1 MTSIAATRYDR
12 TTIALHWATAL
23 LVVVLWILGQTSD
36 WFVDGGWLNTTLWS
50 THVVLGF
57 ALAGLLVWRVTWRA
71 GGGRTLPGADT
82 GALHV
87 LAKATHYG
95 LYLLLIV
102 IVVLGIVNALVR
114 GYSIYGL
121 FHLPQVGDRAWRRPI
136 TQWHGLA
143 ANIALGLAGF
153 HAAAALVHHYV
164 LRDGLIARMLPDR
177 RSNAAGAS
185 VEPSARVR

>member
-1 MTSIAATRYDR
+1 MDDATPRYDR
-12 TTIALHWATAL
+12 TTIALHWTTAL
-23 LVVVLWILGQTSD
+23 LVVALWILGQTAD
-36 WFVDGGWLNTTLWS
+36 WFPDGPVNTGLWS

-57 ALAGLLVWRVTWRA
+57 ALTGVLVWRIAWRS
-71 GGGRTLPGADT
+71 GGGRALPAADQ
-82 GALHV
+82 GVLHT

-95 LYLLLIV
+95 LYLLLVV
-102 IVVLGIVNALVR
+102 IVVLGIVNAFVR

-143 ANIALGLAGF
+143 ANIVLALAAF

-164 LRDGLIARMLPDR
+164 LRDGLVARMMPEPR
-177 RSNAAGAS
+177 RGSTLAS
-185 VEPSARVR
+185 APAPTRPR

>member
-1 MTSIAATRYDR
+1 MTSVAAHRYDR

-36 WFVDGGWLNTTLWS
+36 WFADGGLANTTLWS

-57 ALAGLLVWRVTWRA
+57 VLAGVIVWRMGWRA
-71 GGGRTLPGADT
+71 SGGRGLPAADA
-82 GALHV
+82 GALHA

-95 LYLLLIV
+95 LYLLVVVVVALGLI
-102 IVVLGIVNALVR
+102 NAFVR
-114 GYSIYGL
+114 GYAIYGL
-121 FHLPQVGDRAWRRPI
+121 FHLPQIGDRAWRRPI

-143 ANIALGLAGF
+143 ANLTLALAGF

-164 LRDGLIARMLPDR
+164 LRDGLIGRMMPGVPSGSAGVPAR
-177 RSNAAGAS
+177 
-185 VEPSARVR
+185 PSARAD